1 MPVNLSQY
9 RGTIRLFNSEFIP
22 VKQSNL
28 FYCAFFRNL
37 DILTVISVLLSFFIY
52 VYVMPSVINGLSCI
66 LLLRGKSKS
75 INSFVSKGLYVYTL
89 VMFMRYIWVY
99 SITIKMSGDI
109 EMNPGPKPSSCNK
122 FSICHWN
129 LNSIS
134 AHNFINYLFYV
145 PTFIFIISIFYAYQ
159 KPILTQ
165 PFLVTIAT

>member
-9 RGTIRLFNSEFIP
+9 RGTVGVFDSKFIP
-22 VKQSNL
+22 IKQSNI

-37 DILTVISVLLSFFIY
+37 DILAMISVLLSFFIY
-52 VYVMPSVINGLSCI
+52 VYVMPSVKNGLSGT

-89 VMFMRYIWVY
+89 VMFMRYIWFY

-109 EMNPGPKPSSCNK
+109 EINPGPKPSSCNK
-122 FSICHWN
+122 FSICQWN

-145 PTFIFIISIFYAYQ
+145 PTFLFIISIFYAYQ